1 MNRTVKSLFRFHI
14 AGGGRVASRIAIAT
28 ICAIIIVLGSAPDPL
43 LWLRFLALGLAGA
56 GHTSGPLVGL
66 TLIAL
71 ALAFEAVPR
80 LTLGLGG
87 WTRSLPATGV
97 QHRRG
102 VTYGLPII
110 QVPLAAAAVLAAALT
125 TVVWRVPLSGPK
137 LLGVPLA
144 LVAAGAAAVP
154 AQRWFISIPAFT
166 AAAVLAA
173 YGRWHTL
180 AASIAL
186 YIVAE
191 LLAGGIRF
199 PARRASVAAPAAPGT
214 LRMYRFTWRAV
225 GWRLLGPLPLPTLA
239 LAAAWFYSRNN
250 ELGAADTAFVAR
262 LWSIIAVTLYIGAV
276 SDIVVSR
283 RPSWPW
289 IRSLPWSSAARA
301 VDNAVAVG
309 APAIPIAL
317 FAALVD
323 LRTTVIA
330 LAAVPPLAALA
341 SVLLHGAR
349 RRLTRVSGRLVIA
362 GALLA
367 TAVAFRPW
375 LIVVALVAT
384 PLLLRAS
391 AWRDRREIVTGWKE
405 LHHDVAGDS
414 LAWSAR

>member
-1 MNRTVKSLFRFHI
+1 
-14 AGGGRVASRIAIAT
+14 
-28 ICAIIIVLGSAPDPL
+28 
-43 LWLRFLALGLAGA
+43 
-56 GHTSGPLVGL
+56 
-66 TLIAL
+66 
-71 ALAFEAVPR
+71 
-80 LTLGLGG
+80 
-87 WTRSLPATGV
+87 
-97 QHRRG
+97 
-102 VTYGLPII
+102 
-110 QVPLAAAAVLAAALT
+110 
-125 TVVWRVPLSGPK
+125 
-137 LLGVPLA
+137 
-144 LVAAGAAAVP
+144 
-154 AQRWFISIPAFT
+154 
-166 AAAVLAA
+166 
-173 YGRWHTL
+173 
-180 AASIAL
+180 
-186 YIVAE
+186 
-191 LLAGGIRF
+191 
-199 PARRASVAAPAAPGT
+199 
-214 LRMYRFTWRAV
+214 MYRFTWRAV

-309 APAIPIAL
+309 APAIAIAL

-330 LAAVPPLAALA
+330 LAAIPPLAALA